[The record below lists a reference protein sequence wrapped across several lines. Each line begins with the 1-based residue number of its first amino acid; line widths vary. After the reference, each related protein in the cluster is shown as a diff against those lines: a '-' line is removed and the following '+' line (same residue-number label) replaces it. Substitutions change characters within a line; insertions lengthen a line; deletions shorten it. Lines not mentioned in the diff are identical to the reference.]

1 MTNSTKNQN
10 NQTVILIEHAEA
22 VKQYEKKPDIEIW
35 AAFNRGDEKA
45 FNYIYR
51 FHATAMFEFG
61 IQITNDIGVVQD
73 CIQNI
78 FIYLRRKRG
87 ELKEVHSIKAYL
99 FKSLQRE
106 IIRKLNKIKSNES
119 KNIDSFEDSF
129 QIELSHETKLIQL
142 EIETEKTLLI
152 EDALN
157 KLTTRQRQAI
167 LLLYKEGMSYKEIAE
182 VLEFSE
188 VKSARKLI
196 YRALDSIK
204 SIIETKMFGSH
215 K

>member
-1 MTNSTKNQN
+1 MTNSTKKQN
-10 NQTVILIEHAEA
+10 NQSVILIGHAEA

-35 AAFNRGDEKA
+35 AAFNKGDEKA

-51 FHATAMFEFG
+51 FHAPSMFEFG

-99 FKSLQRE
+99 LKSLQRE
-106 IIRKLNKIKSNES
+106 IIRKLNKNKSIES
-119 KNIDSFEDSF
+119 KNIESFEKSF
-129 QIELSHETKLIQL
+129 LIEVSHETKLIQL
-142 EIETEKTLLI
+142 EMETEKTRLI

-157 KLTTRQRQAI
+157 KLTIRQRQAV
-167 LLLYKEGMSYKEIAE
+167 LLLYKEGMSYKEIADI
-182 VLEFSE
+182 LEFSE

-196 YRALDSIK
+196 YRALESIK
-204 SIIETKMFGSH
+204 NIIETKMFGSP